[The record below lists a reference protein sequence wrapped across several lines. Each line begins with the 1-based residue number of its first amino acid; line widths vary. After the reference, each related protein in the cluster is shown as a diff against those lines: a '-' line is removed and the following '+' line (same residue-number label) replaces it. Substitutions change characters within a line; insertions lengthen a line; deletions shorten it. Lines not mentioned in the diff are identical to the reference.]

1 MALGLLGKKNKQTK
15 KKNKDHVIYLK
26 PRFILNSLLC
36 SYKLSNI
43 VFSFRKKKF
52 LGTKA
57 ETLAE
62 KRAGFFAAVCLLV
75 LFCLVNL
82 SLKHSNGFSFL
93 LSNQKLA
100 PAFSS
105 TS

>member
-1 MALGLLGKKNKQTK
+1 MALGLLGKKKTK
-15 KKNKDHVIYLK
+15 KTQRSCYLSK
-26 PRFILNSLLC
+26 VTFHFKFITLLLEAIE
-36 SYKLSNI
+36 YRLL
-43 VFSFRKKKF
+43 FPKKKF